1 MKRTLALLSS
11 FVLAWVL
18 CSSPAMASGQETQ
31 ALSAPDEQ
39 PAKLH
44 DEAAMD
50 MMQGLAQN
58 SMESCDSGESVNNPS
73 TERMATGAETVES
86 SAESVGVDAEPSD
99 TLGAQPQETADINV
113 RYCAHVQQDGW
124 QDWASNGEIIGTVG
138 RSLRMEAFKIELR
151 DANDA
156 LVQGLSYQM
165 HVQGIGWQDWA
176 QDGALGG
183 TEGQSR
189 RVEAIRIRLS
199 DELLESYDIW
209 YSTHIQTYGWLGW
222 AKNGEAAGSSGKSR
236 RLEAVRICVTRK
248 GELPSDY
255 NESNRFVDGVRVAFD
270 GHIQHIGWESGDQ
283 SIGTTGQSLRI
294 EALRARL
301 VGGEY
306 EGDISYSAHVQRQ
319 GWQDTVSNGELCG
332 TTGQSLRIEA
342 LTMSLG
348 GNAEEHYD
356 VWYRLHVQKYGWL
369 GWACNGE
376 KAGTAGLSLRV
387 ESIQA
392 LVLPKGSPAPQSEDS
407 SFENPFIQSMDVSV
421 AVSVQEEGWQAPR
434 TSGQTAGTIGQS
446 KGVERLQAALV
457 NEADNTSG
465 GIAYRVRPV
474 GGEWSDTFHDGEEA
488 GVDGQPIDGV
498 CVALTGDAARAF
510 DVWYRA
516 YISNYGWLSWIANDE
531 RAGTEGLGQRIEA
544 LEVMVLR
551 KDTQPSGEG
560 SEQPVGYFTSSDLL
574 RNGQPLSQAN
584 EAQRRIVAAAY
595 STPSAPAGYC
605 AMWVENVYAN
615 AGFGSFNGDACDL
628 YDRYCHWTELSDL
641 KAGMIVAVSTHPHS
655 SAGSI
660 WGHVGVFIGDG
671 KVKDSVYGY
680 VRTSE
685 LQDWIDYYGASVPVK
700 WGWLGNVQVV

>member
-1 MKRTLALLSS
+1 MKRVLALLSS
-11 FVLAWVL
+11 LILATVL

-31 ALSAPDEQ
+31 DFSVPDEQ
-39 PAKLH
+39 SAKLNGETGL
-44 DEAAMD
+44 DTT
-50 MMQGLAQN
+50 QGLAQN
-58 SMESCDSGESVNNPS
+58 SMEPADADESINKPS
-73 TERMATGAETVES
+73 TEELATSVKTVES
-86 SAESVGVDAEPSD
+86 SIESLGVDTESPG
-99 TLGAQPQETADINV
+99 TLEAQAQVKTNINV

-124 QDWASNGEIIGTVG
+124 QDWTSNGEVIGTMG

-151 DANDA
+151 DATDA

-199 DELLESYDIW
+199 DELLASYDVW

-236 RLEAVRICVTRK
+236 RLEAVRICITRK
-248 GELPSDY
+248 GELPTDYSESDC
-255 NESNRFVDGVRVAFD
+255 FVDGVHVAFD
-270 GHIQHIGWESGDQ
+270 GHVQRIGWESGDQ

-294 EALRARL
+294 EALRAHL

-306 EGDISYSAHVQRQ
+306 EGDILYRAHVQRQ
-319 GWQDTVSNGELCG
+319 GWQETVSNGELCG

-348 GNAEEHYD
+348 GAAEEHYD

-421 AVSVQEEGWQAPR
+421 AVSVEEDGWQVPR
-434 TSGQTAGTIGQS
+434 TSGQTAGVIGQN
-446 KGVERLQAALV
+446 KGVEQLRAELV
-457 NEADNTSG
+457 NETDSISG
-465 GIAYRVRPV
+465 GVAYRVRPV
-474 GGEWSDTFHDGEEA
+474 GGEWSDAFHDGEEA
-488 GVDGQPIDGV
+488 GVDGQSIDGV
-498 CVALTGDAARAF
+498 CIALTGDVSHAF

-516 YISNYGWLSWIANDE
+516 CVSDYGWLNWVANDE
-531 RAGTEGLGQRIEA
+531 PAGTEGLGQRIEA
-544 LEVMVLR
+544 LEVVVLH
-551 KDTQPSGEG
+551 KDAYPNGEG
-560 SEQPVGYFTSSDLL
+560 SEQPVGYLTSSDLL
-574 RNGQPLSQAN
+574 RNGQALSQAN
-584 EAQRRIVAAAY
+584 EAQRRIVAAAH

-615 AGFGSFNGDACDL
+615 AGYGRFNGDACDL
-628 YDRYCHWTELSDL
+628 YDRYCHWAEISDL
-641 KAGMIVAVSTHPHS
+641 KAGMIVAVSTHPHT

-671 KVKDSVYGY
+671 KVMDSVYGY